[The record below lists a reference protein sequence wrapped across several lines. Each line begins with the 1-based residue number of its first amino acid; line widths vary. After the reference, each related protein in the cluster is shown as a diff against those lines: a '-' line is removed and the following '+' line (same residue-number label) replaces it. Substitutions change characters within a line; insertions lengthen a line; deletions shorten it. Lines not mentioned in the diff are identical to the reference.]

1 MEDMDRDYQSEREKM
16 VRSQLIPRG
25 IRDKRVLQAMGEVPR
40 EKFVPDNMKLYAYED
55 NPLTIGMGQTISQP
69 YIVAL
74 MTEALGLTGTEETLE
89 IGTGSGYQAA
99 ILSRLCRSVY
109 SVERIAALS
118 ENAKNVL
125 NELGYKNIFLKIYD
139 GTLGWSEN
147 APYDA
152 IMVTAGAPGIPDPLI
167 AQLKEGGRLVV
178 PMGDRISQELIKV
191 VRKGESYYQEDLGGV
206 RFVNLIGE
214 YGWKD

>member
-1 MEDMDRDYQSEREKM
+1 MEKIEPEYQLARENM

-25 IRDKRVLQAMGEVPR
+25 IRDTRVLQAMGEVPR

-55 NPLTIGMGQTISQP
+55 SPLAIGMGQTISQP

-74 MTEALGLTGTEETLE
+74 MTEALVLTGTEKTLE

-99 ILSRLCRSVY
+99 ILSLMCKSVY

-152 IMVTAGAPGIPDPLI
+152 IMVTAGAPVIPDPLI

-178 PMGDRISQELIKV
+178 PVGDRISQELIKV

-214 YGWKD
+214 YGWKE

>member
-1 MEDMDRDYQSEREKM
+1 MENEKRDYQPERENM

-25 IRDKRVLQAMGEVPR
+25 IRDKRVLQAMKEVPR
-40 EKFVPDNMKLYAYED
+40 EKFVPGNMKLYAYED
-55 NPLTIGMGQTISQP
+55 SPLTIGMGQTISQP

-74 MTEALGLTGTEETLE
+74 MTEALYLTGAEKTLE

-99 ILSRLCRSVY
+99 ILSLLCKTVY
-109 SVERIAALS
+109 TVERITALS
-118 ENAKNVL
+118 ENAKTVL
-125 NELGYKNIFLKIYD
+125 DELGYKNIFLKIYD
-139 GTLGWSEN
+139 GTLGWAEN

-152 IMVTAGAPGIPDPLI
+152 IMVTAGAPEIPDPLI

-178 PMGDRISQELIKV
+178 PVGDRISQELIKV
-191 VRKGESYYQEDLGGV
+191 VRKGESYYREDLGGV

-214 YGWKD
+214 YGWKE

>member
-1 MEDMDRDYQSEREKM
+1 MENEKRDYQPERENM

-25 IRDKRVLQAMGEVPR
+25 IRDTRVLQAMKEVPR
-40 EKFVPDNMKLYAYED
+40 EKFVPGNMKLYAYED
-55 NPLTIGMGQTISQP
+55 SPLTIGMGQTISQP

-74 MTEALGLTGTEETLE
+74 MTEALYLTGAEKTLE

-99 ILSRLCRSVY
+99 ILSLLCKTVY
-109 SVERIAALS
+109 TVERITALS
-118 ENAKNVL
+118 ENAKTVL
-125 NELGYKNIFLKIYD
+125 DELGYKNIFLKIYD
-139 GTLGWSEN
+139 GTLGWAEN

-152 IMVTAGAPGIPDPLI
+152 IMVTAGAPEIPDPLI

-178 PMGDRISQELIKV
+178 PVGDRISQELIKV
-191 VRKGESYYQEDLGGV
+191 VRKGESYYREDLGGV

-214 YGWKD
+214 YGWKE

>member
-1 MEDMDRDYQSEREKM
+1 MENDYRLAREDM
-16 VRSQLIPRG
+16 VRTQLIPRG
-25 IRDKRVLQAMGEVPR
+25 ISDARVLDAMRKVPR
-40 EKFVPDNMKLYAYED
+40 EKFVPDPMKMYAYED
-55 NPLTIGMGQTISQP
+55 SPLSIGNSQTISQP

-74 MTEALGLTGTEETLE
+74 MTEALELAGDQKVLE

-99 ILSRLCRSVY
+99 ILSRLCNAVY
-109 SVERIAALS
+109 TVERIAPLS
-118 ENAKNVL
+118 ERAGKTL
-125 NELGYKNIFLKIYD
+125 EEIGYKNIHLKVYD

-152 IMVTAGAPGIPDPLI
+152 IMVTAGAPTIPDPLI

-178 PMGDRISQELIKV
+178 PVGDRVSQELIKV
-191 VRKGESYYQEDLGGV
+191 VRKGDSYYQEDLGGV

-214 YGWKD
+214 YGWKE